1 MRKSEFIKALAE
13 NSGLSQRDCEKVVD
27 AMTPVIVTE
36 CVETVVKSA
45 CHSVNSNRKST
56 LRKLVTTR

>member
-36 CVETVVKSA
+36 MC
-45 CHSVNSNRKST
+45 
-56 LRKLVTTR
+56 